1 MFVLFL
7 CSSHLVFLSLTIS
20 RTLSPT
26 HFLLLKFAHCYYHH
40 PCPRPRPRPRPC
52 PCPCVSVAL
61 EAFGRCVQQ
70 DMEIGEAWA
79 NIGAIHMKQRAYKH
93 ALSALKVSGAD
104 SGRGFEWAG
113 SDGGRGN
120 KKRR

>member
-1 MFVLFL
+1 M
-7 CSSHLVFLSLTIS
+7 
-20 RTLSPT
+20 
-26 HFLLLKFAHCYYHH
+26 
-40 PCPRPRPRPRPC
+40 
-52 PCPCVSVAL
+52 AL

-104 SGRGFEWAG
+104 SGRKFEWG
-113 SDGGRGN
+113 VSGRGVREE
-120 KKRR
+120 KAKLTQVEFHH